1 MESEIEVQAR
11 PDVDYRWLRYSK
23 FALPWLILMLAFF
36 VTLLLLTFWY
46 GGFTIKRIRDGVPRD
61 LEPGAKADEGD
72 GGQLRPVRNLRLA
85 TGIVAFVAGMIIVLA
100 YYLSLGVKAM
110 RGACF
115 FVAFLLIV
123 AAIMAVIVFALDV
136 GRSENIRK
144 CWTEPTVDGF
154 PSTVVFC
161 ESRAAYGY
169 ACTALDAVLFA
180 LCVGLALMLIKWG
193 KYFRRSRSGWYRED
207 MDLSGVDDDLA
218 AQEGLAVLVPG
229 QAHVYKMLV
238 GIVIFFVL
246 ITAALLII
254 FSILIHEFRER
265 FRSEEAGWPRENT
278 RLRLASCIIGILLVL
293 FSLVPYPHRV
303 FHYLI
308 AFLFFIDA
316 VMFFV
321 IFALDVNDLHT
332 ARDLPCFDD
341 NGLYCIY
348 HPYNTIVVFDILC
361 GILIIIYIVVE
372 FIIHK
377 KRGMV
382 AAREYAYNDD
392 VGIDE
397 FGLAPRMPGEAV
409 KSLSPIPVPLA
420 PMRPVIGVEVLE
432 VQDIDGV
439 IRLTVSGVTP
449 GSAADEAGLRLGD
462 IITRWDDFPIHTKA
476 DFARAV
482 SDAHIGSTALLQVE
496 RRPPT
501 GLGGYATSAFD
512 ILRLTIRGVPI

>member
-1 MESEIEVQAR
+1 MNSDIEIQSR
-11 PDVDYRWLRYSK
+11 PDVDYRWLRYSR

-36 VTLLLLTFWY
+36 ITLLLLTFWY

-61 LEPGAKADEGD
+61 LEPHAKAELGD

-85 TGIVAFVAGMIIVLA
+85 TGIVAFSAGLLVVLF
-100 YYLSLGVKAM
+100 YYLAVGPKPM
-110 RGACF
+110 RAISMICAVLF
-115 FVAFLLIV
+115 II

-144 CWTEPTVDGF
+144 CVTEPTVNGF
-154 PSTVVFC
+154 PSNVMTC

-169 ACTALDAVLFA
+169 ACTALDAILFG
-180 LCVGLALMLIKWG
+180 LCVGLALMLLKWS
-193 KYFRRSRSGWYRED
+193 KYFRRARSGWLRED
-207 MDLSGVDDDLA
+207 VDFAIDDDDLA
-218 AQEGLAVLVPG
+218 ARDGLAVLVPG
-229 QAHVYKMLV
+229 QAHVYKILI
-238 GIVIFFVL
+238 GIVLFFVL

-265 FRSEEAGWPRENT
+265 YTPELAGWPRENT

-303 FHYLI
+303 YHYLI
-308 AFLFFIDA
+308 AFAFLINC

-321 IFALDVNDLHT
+321 IFALDVNDLHH
-332 ARDLPCFDD
+332 ARDLQCDD
-341 NGLYCIY
+341 SQGLHCIY

-361 GILIIIYIVVE
+361 GILIVIYLIVE
-372 FIIHK
+372 FLIHK
-377 KRGMV
+377 KKGMV

-397 FGLAPRMPGEAV
+397 FGLAPRVPGEPI
-409 KSLSPIPVPLA
+409 KSLSPVPLPLS

-432 VQDIDGV
+432 VQDIDGL
-439 IRLTVSGVTP
+439 IKLNVSGVTP
-449 GSAADEAGLRLGD
+449 GSAADEAGLRIGD
-462 IITRWDDFPIHTKA
+462 IITRWDHFPIHTKA

-482 SDAHIGSTALLQVE
+482 QDAHIGSAANILVE

-501 GLGGYATSAFD
+501 GYGFTTSAYD
-512 ILRLTIRGVPI
+512 NLQLIVRGVPL